1 MSDILQERRPFG
13 APAASAQ
20 RPPVEP
26 DTELL
31 SPATQIV
38 GDTDAY
44 LGTATS
50 EIGRRIADDQLELF
64 VACHPADAMLQQF
77 AQMAPD
83 FIAIHDIGTASSARL
98 LAAVAAASSRKLQ
111 KLAIRRQGYG
121 VALATLQFVELPL
134 RPGRNL
140 RIYTT
145 QIDADTQTRH
155 QLAQVL
161 LAHSRLA
168 VVMVGDLP
176 PHALGS
182 SLQPLRDAIAAGP
195 WPNRQVLMVPLAP
208 AATLPARAA
217 ELAGNSGVLVRTTP
231 QVGRPAD
238 AWSFISGAWNRLN
251 SSTAASPSP
260 RAMQPAP
267 VAVRPLEANTFAP
280 PPVALAPALAPA
292 PAPSPTLSPAQ
303 SLELSPMPSTGPGT
317 LSAPPQSASAAALW
331 ADYVKR
337 CADIK
342 GIVECCVFDI
352 DLQRSL
358 AHSGTQRMAD
368 RLAAKGAMLHA
379 AMSDSATVL
388 GLDPASPDAAITL
401 DKHYLL
407 LRPMPGHPRVALH
420 MVIDRSHGNIGLT
433 RAQLHQIDQ
442 ALLGGAH

>member
-1 MSDILQERRPFG
+1 MSDILQERRPMG
-13 APAASAQ
+13 APVASAN
-20 RPPVEP
+20 RPSAEP

-38 GDTDAY
+38 GDKDTY
-44 LGTATS
+44 LGNASTDV
-50 EIGRRIADDQLELF
+50 GRRIADDQLELF
-64 VACHPADAMLQQF
+64 VVCHPAEAMLQQF
-77 AQMAPD
+77 AQLAPD
-83 FIAIHDIGTASSARL
+83 FIAIHDIGTTSSARL

-111 KLAIRRQGYG
+111 KLVIRRQGYG

-134 RPGRNL
+134 QPGRML
-140 RIYTT
+140 RVYTT
-145 QIDADTQTRH
+145 QVDGDTQTRL

-168 VVMVGDLP
+168 VVLVGDLP

-182 SLQPLRDAIAAGP
+182 SLQPLRDAITTGP
-195 WPNRQVLMVPLAP
+195 WPNRQLLMVPLAQ

-217 ELAGNSGVLVRTTP
+217 ALAGNSGVMVRTTP

-251 SSTAASPSP
+251 SNLPETPTPRTALPAHSP
-260 RAMQPAP
+260 A
-267 VAVRPLEANTFAP
+267 RPLEANTFAP
-280 PPVALAPALAPA
+280 PPMAPAYAPTQ
-292 PAPSPTLSPAQ
+292 P
-303 SLELSPMPSTGPGT
+303 LELSPMPSTG
-317 LSAPPQSASAAALW
+317 SHAAPAQSASSAALW
-331 ADYVKR
+331 AEYVRR
-337 CADIK
+337 CAAIK
-342 GIVECCVFDI
+342 GTIECCVFDI

-379 AMSDSATVL
+379 SMSDSANVL
-388 GLDPASPDAAITL
+388 GLGPANPDAAITL

-407 LRPMPGHPRVALH
+407 LRPMPGRSRVALH
-420 MVIDRSHGNIGLT
+420 MVIDRSHGNIGLA

-442 ALLGGAH
+442 ALLGEAH

>member
-13 APAASAQ
+13 SHGAQ
-20 RPPVEP
+20 RPSAEP

-31 SPATQIV
+31 SPATQVV
-38 GDTDAY
+38 GDKDVY
-44 LGTATS
+44 LGNAPS
-50 EIGRRIADDQLELF
+50 DIGRRIADDQLELF
-64 VACHPADAMLQQF
+64 VVCHPAEAMLQQF
-77 AQMAPD
+77 AQLAPD

-111 KLAIRRQGYG
+111 KLVIRRQGYG

-134 RPGRNL
+134 QPGRSL
-140 RIYTT
+140 RVYTT

-155 QLAQVL
+155 RLAQVL
-161 LAHSRLA
+161 LANSRLA
-168 VVMVGDLP
+168 VVMVGELP

-182 SLQPLRDAIAAGP
+182 SLQPLRDAMATGP
-195 WPNRQVLMVPLAP
+195 WPNRQLLMVPLAS
-208 AATLPARAA
+208 AATLPSQAA
-217 ELAGNSGVLVRTTP
+217 TLAGNSGVMVRTTP

-251 SSTAASPSP
+251 SNAAEP
-260 RAMQPAP
+260 QPQRPVP
-267 VAVRPLEANTFAP
+267 VAARPAVPEFAP
-280 PPVALAPALAPA
+280 PPTAAAYAPTQP
-292 PAPSPTLSPAQ
+292 
-303 SLELSPMPSTGPGT
+303 LELSPMPSTGARPV
-317 LSAPPQSASAAALW
+317 AAQNASSSALW

-337 CADIK
+337 CATIK
-342 GIVECCVFDI
+342 GVIECCVFDI

-379 AMSDSATVL
+379 VMNDSANVL
-388 GLDPASPDAAITL
+388 GLGPANPDAAITL

-407 LRPMPGHPRVALH
+407 LRPMPGRARVALH
-420 MVIDRSHGNIGLT
+420 MVIDRSHGNIGLA

-442 ALLGGAH
+442 ALLGDAA

>member
-1 MSDILQERRPFG
+1 MSDILQERRPMG
-13 APAASAQ
+13 APVVPTNRASAQ
-20 RPPVEP
+20 P

-38 GDTDAY
+38 GDKDAY
-44 LGTATS
+44 LGNAPS
-50 EIGRRIADDQLELF
+50 DIGRRIADDQLELF
-64 VACHPADAMLQQF
+64 VVCHPAEAMLQQF
-77 AQMAPD
+77 SQLAPN
-83 FIAIHDIGTASSARL
+83 FIAIHDIGTTSSARL

-111 KLAIRRQGYG
+111 KLVIRRQGYG

-134 RPGRNL
+134 QPGRSL
-140 RIYTT
+140 RVYTT
-145 QIDADTQTRH
+145 QIDSDTQTRQ

-182 SLQPLRDAIAAGP
+182 SLQPLRDAITTGP
-195 WPNRQVLMVPLAP
+195 WPNRQLLMVPLAQ

-217 ELAGNSGVLVRTTP
+217 ALAGNSGVLVRTTP

-251 SSTAASPSP
+251 SNTSETQPP
-260 RAMQPAP
+260 RTVQPAHP
-267 VAVRPLEANTFAP
+267 VARPLEANTFAP
-280 PPVALAPALAPA
+280 PPTAPAHAPTQ
-292 PAPSPTLSPAQ
+292 P
-303 SLELSPMPSTGPGT
+303 LELSPMPSTGAHG
-317 LSAPPQSASAAALW
+317 APAQSASSAALW
-331 ADYVKR
+331 SEYVKR
-337 CADIK
+337 CAAIK
-342 GIVECCVFDI
+342 GTVECCVFDI

-379 AMSDSATVL
+379 AMSDSANVL
-388 GLDPASPDAAITL
+388 GLGSPNPDAAITL
-401 DKHYLL
+401 EKHYLL
-407 LRPMPGHPRVALH
+407 LRPMPGRPRIALH
-420 MVIDRSHGNIGLT
+420 MVIDRSHGNIGLA

-442 ALLGGAH
+442 ALLGGSH